1 MHFAFFAAMHAM
13 HATPVRP
20 HICLLLKIACV
31 RLIVHAHRRPAV
43 AHSSCVGMVDC

>member
-1 MHFAFFAAMHAM
+1 MHFAFFAAM

-20 HICLLLKIACV
+20 HICFLFKIACV
-31 RLIVHAHRRPAV
+31 RLIVHARRRPAV